1 MTLTNKPE
9 GKTKK
14 PKKDRDSETRKQPKE
29 TPSGE
34 KKEKLPKERKPQEPW
49 KQSRKIFNDMAK
61 VQSFAE
67 SLGGEKTIREMKKDF
82 NNAMKRGTEV
92 AQREQWEIFGKIV
105 EDFSAHIASNKDQ
118 LTA

>member
-1 MTLTNKPE
+1 MTFTNKPE

-14 PKKDRDSETRKQPKE
+14 PKKDKDGDSQTRKQSKE

-82 NNAMKRGTEV
+82 SNAMKKGTEV
-92 AQREQWEIFGKIV
+92 A
-105 EDFSAHIASNKDQ
+105 
-118 LTA
+118 